1 MKKYIKLIP
10 NILTIIRF
18 IFIPF
23 IVISISLNNYIL
35 ALVLFTL
42 SSLSDVLDGYI
53 ARKYEAITD
62 FGKLMDPLADK
73 LTQISTLF
81 TLYIKRI
88 IPIWIVVI
96 IILKELVLISGASFL
111 YGKKLVVSSKWY
123 GKLATVLLYIAVV
136 SSLLIRLYDLP
147 KFDIYIYV
155 LAIGLT
161 IAALLGYI
169 DHFYKKGYLPKKE
182 DLKKNSNKKELE
194 KTSNNKKN

>member
-1 MKKYIKLIP
+1 MKKYIKLVP
-10 NILTIIRF
+10 NILTVIRF

-23 IVISISLNNYIL
+23 IVISIVLSNYIL

-182 DLKKNSNKKELE
+182 DLKKNSNKKDLE
-194 KTSNNKKN
+194 KNSSNKKI

>member
-1 MKKYIKLIP
+1 
-10 NILTIIRF
+10 
-18 IFIPF
+18 
-23 IVISISLNNYIL
+23 
-35 ALVLFTL
+35 
-42 SSLSDVLDGYI
+42 
-53 ARKYEAITD
+53 
-62 FGKLMDPLADK
+62 MDPLADK

-182 DLKKNSNKKELE
+182 DLKKNSNKKDLE
-194 KTSNNKKN
+194 KNSSNKKI

>member
-1 MKKYIKLIP
+1 MKKYIKLVP
-10 NILTIIRF
+10 NVLTVIRF

-35 ALVLFTL
+35 ALVLFTI
-42 SSLSDVLDGYI
+42 SSLSDILDGYI

-88 IPIWIVVI
+88 IPIWIVI
-96 IILKELVLISGASFL
+96 IILLKELVLISGASFL
-111 YGKKLVVSSKWY
+111 YGKQLVVSSKWY

-147 KFDIYIYV
+147 KFDIYIYI
-155 LAIGLT
+155 LAICLT
-161 IAALLGYI
+161 ILALLGYI
-169 DHFYKKGYLPKKE
+169 EHFYKKGYLPNKE
-182 DLKKNSNKKELE
+182 DLKKKS
-194 KTSNNKKN
+194 TNKKN